1 MKDFFKYLALGL
13 LGLSLSLALPQI
25 PVSWA
30 AIVLTQAYLS
40 GVRRAAPWLVL
51 ALLATA
57 YSAFSLSSILVFAG
71 PWALAWLICLGLRRS
86 FHWEGP
92 EERALVLALL
102 SALPIAV
109 GGLLAWGH
117 GGIWLLDWRDWLGGL
132 ATFGA
137 GFFGAP
143 LLSLAAASLLRRLSF
158 LMPRR
163 ARVDLSRADWLSNR
177 GSRLSRKPFGLEK
190 GL

>member
-1 MKDFFKYLALGL
+1 MKDFLKYLALGL
-13 LGLSLSLALPQI
+13 VGLSLSLALPQI

-40 GVRRAAPWLVL
+40 GLRRAGPWLVL
-51 ALLATA
+51 VLLASA
-57 YSAFSLSSILVFAG
+57 YSAFSLSSVFYFAG

-86 FHWEGP
+86 FRWEGP

-109 GGLLAWGH
+109 GGLLAWSH

-132 ATFGA
+132 ATFGV

-158 LMPRR
+158 LLPRR
-163 ARVDLSRADWLSNR
+163 TQVDLSRADWLSDR

>member
-1 MKDFFKYLALGL
+1 
-13 LGLSLSLALPQI
+13 

-30 AIVLTQAYLS
+30 AIVLTQVYLS
-40 GVRRAAPWLVL
+40 GVRRAAPWLIL
-51 ALLATA
+51 ALLAKA
-57 YSAFSLSSILVFAG
+57 YSAFSLSSVFVFAG

-102 SALPIAV
+102 SALPIAA
-109 GGLLAWGH
+109 GGLLAWAH

-143 LLSLAAASLLRRLSF
+143 LLSLAGAWLLRRLSF

-163 ARVDLSRADWLSNR
+163 GRVDLSRADWLSDR